1 LNLSRP
7 AGKRLAFTLLLTAK
21 TLPVD
26 GFSGGINTQFF
37 IEVELI
43 PNCRSE

>member
-7 AGKRLAFTLLLTAK
+7 AGKRLALTLLLTEK
-21 TLPVD
+21 TSPVD
-26 GFSGGINTQFF
+26 GFSGGIDTQFF

-43 PNCRSE
+43 PNYRSE